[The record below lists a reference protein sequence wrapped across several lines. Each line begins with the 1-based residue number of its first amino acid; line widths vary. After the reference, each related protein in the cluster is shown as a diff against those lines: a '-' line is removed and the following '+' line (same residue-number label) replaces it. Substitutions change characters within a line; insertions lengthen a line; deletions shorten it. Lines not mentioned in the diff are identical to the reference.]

1 MYPSNLSIPVRVDGG
16 IEVSKVCIS
25 HILSHPRSSDCPHPH
40 IDTTFTNSTD
50 RHHTTFF
57 STTTY
62 YQYKMPHSFGVRA
75 RTRHMFAKKF
85 RHHGPI
91 HLSQYLMN
99 VKVGDYVDIFADPS
113 IHKGMPHK
121 GYHGR
126 TGIIFNVTKSAVGV
140 RVNKLVNGRVIEKR
154 IHVRIEHI
162 RPSKCQKEIL
172 RRKKENEAAKAEAAK
187 TGVKVNL
194 KRTPKLPKEGYFLKA
209 AGDDGEITT
218 IQPLP
223 FSDLV

>member
-1 MYPSNLSIPVRVDGG
+1 M
-16 IEVSKVCIS
+16 K
-25 HILSHPRSSDCPHPH
+25 
-40 IDTTFTNSTD
+40 
-50 RHHTTFF
+50 
-57 STTTY
+57 
-62 YQYKMPHSFGVRA
+62 
-75 RTRHMFAKKF
+75 
-85 RHHGPI
+85 
-91 HLSQYLMN
+91 

-121 GYHGR
+121 HYHGR
-126 TGIIFNVTKSAVGV
+126 TGIVFNVTKSAVGV
-140 RVNKLVNGRVIEKR
+140 RVNKPVNGRIIEKR

-172 RRKKENEAAKAEAAK
+172 SRKVSNEAAKVEARK

-194 KRTPKLPKEGYFLKA
+194 KREPKQPKAAYFLNKA
-209 AGDDGEITT
+209 GEDGIITT

>member
-1 MYPSNLSIPVRVDGG
+1 
-16 IEVSKVCIS
+16 
-25 HILSHPRSSDCPHPH
+25 
-40 IDTTFTNSTD
+40 
-50 RHHTTFF
+50 
-57 STTTY
+57 
-62 YQYKMPHSFGVRA
+62 MPHSFGIRA

-85 RHHGPI
+85 RQHGPI

-126 TGIIFNVTKSAVGV
+126 TGIIFNVTKSSVGV
-140 RVNKLVNGRVIEKR
+140 RVNKLVNGRIIEKR
-154 IHVRIEHI
+154 IHVRIEHV
-162 RPSKCQKEIL
+162 RKSKCQKEIL
-172 RRKKENEAAKAEAAK
+172 RRIKENEAAKAEAAK
-187 TGVKVNL
+187 TGVKINL
-194 KRTPKLPKEGYFLKA
+194 KRQPKAPKEAYFLPA
-209 AGDDGEITT
+209 AGDDGVVTT

>member
-1 MYPSNLSIPVRVDGG
+1 
-16 IEVSKVCIS
+16 
-25 HILSHPRSSDCPHPH
+25 
-40 IDTTFTNSTD
+40 
-50 RHHTTFF
+50 
-57 STTTY
+57 
-62 YQYKMPHSFGVRA
+62 MPHSYGIRA

-85 RHHGPI
+85 RQHGPI
-91 HLSQYLMN
+91 HLSQYLMS

-126 TGIIFNVTKSAVGV
+126 TGIVFNVTKSAVGV
-140 RVNKLVNGRVIEKR
+140 RVNKLVNGRIIEKR
-154 IHVRIEHI
+154 IHVRIEHV
-162 RPSKCQKEIL
+162 RKSKCQKEIL
-172 RRKKENEAAKAEAAK
+172 QRIKENEAAKAEAAK

-194 KRTPKLPKEGYFLKA
+194 KRQPKPPKEGYYLKA
-209 AGDDGEITT
+209 PGGEGTEITT